1 MLLMSVAST
10 LVLEVQGGST
20 DWFTVTFRHE
30 QMWLFVA
37 EDIFLE
43 QNV

>member
-10 LVLEVQGGST
+10 LVLEVQGRRA

-37 EDIFLE
+37 EDIFFE
-43 QNV
+43 ENI